1 MNTQFAMDVDAGLSQ
16 PTKSLPSK
24 YFYDQKGDELFRQI
38 MALPEYYL
46 TRAEHEIFTQQTQA
60 LIEALGV
67 SKDKHF
73 ELIEL
78 GAGDG
83 SKTKHLL
90 KALLSQ
96 GYQFDY
102 LPIDISG
109 HVLELL
115 SESILTEL
123 PALSLR
129 GQQGDYFEILQDL
142 KDRDS
147 SKVVLFLGS
156 NIGNMSDEQ
165 AAQFIYSLGANLSE
179 GDKLLLGADLI
190 KPVDI
195 VLPAYNDAQG
205 VTKAFNM
212 NLLHRMNRELGA
224 NFVVDQFDH
233 FPEYTEEE
241 GIAKS
246 AIISKVDQQVT
257 IDSLN
262 KTYSFAAGEKIHV
275 EISRKYNHQVLASIL
290 KDTDFTIADT
300 LTDSQGYFAD
310 FVLARH

>member
-60 LIEALGV
+60 LIDALGV
-67 SKDKHF
+67 SKDKYF

-123 PALSLR
+123 PDLSLR

>member
-1 MNTQFAMDVDAGLSQ
+1 M
-16 PTKSLPSK
+16 
-24 YFYDQKGDELFRQI
+24 QI

-60 LIEALGV
+60 LIDSLGV
-67 SKDKHF
+67 SPEKHF

-90 KALLSQ
+90 KELLAQ

-115 SESILTEL
+115 ANNLLAEL
-123 PALSLR
+123 PDLSLR
-129 GQQGDYFEILQDL
+129 AQQGDYFETLQSL
-142 KDRDS
+142 KNSDA

-156 NIGNMSDEQ
+156 NIGNMPDKQ
-165 AAQFIYSLGANLSE
+165 AATFIYNLGANLSA
-179 GDKLLLGADLI
+179 GDRLLLGADLI
-190 KPVDI
+190 KPVEV

-233 FPEYTEEE
+233 LPEYTEEE

-246 AIISKVDQQVT
+246 SIISKVAQDVT
-257 IDSLN
+257 IESVG
-262 KTYSFAAGEKIHV
+262 KTYSFTAGEKIHV
-275 EISRKYNHQVLASIL
+275 EISRKYNQQVMESIL
-290 KDTDFTIADT
+290 KDTDFTLAET

-310 FVLARH
+310 FVLFRH

>member
-1 MNTQFAMDVDAGLSQ
+1 MNMQFSNDVDAGLSQ
-16 PTKSLPSK
+16 AAKSLPSK
-24 YFYDQKGDELFRQI
+24 YFYDQKGDELFMQI

-60 LIEALGV
+60 LIDSLGV
-67 SKDKHF
+67 SPEKHF

-90 KALLSQ
+90 KELLAQ

-115 SESILTEL
+115 ANNLLAEL
-123 PALSLR
+123 PDLSLR
-129 GQQGDYFEILQDL
+129 AQQGDYFETLQSL
-142 KDRDS
+142 KNSDA

-156 NIGNMSDEQ
+156 NIGNMPDKQ
-165 AAQFIYSLGANLSE
+165 AATFIYNLGANLSA
-179 GDKLLLGADLI
+179 GDRLLLGADLI
-190 KPVDI
+190 KPVEV

-233 FPEYTEEE
+233 LPEYTEEE

-246 AIISKVDQQVT
+246 SIISKVAQDVT
-257 IDSLN
+257 IESVG
-262 KTYSFAAGEKIHV
+262 KTYSFTAGEKIHV
-275 EISRKYNHQVLASIL
+275 EISRKYNQQVMESIL
-290 KDTDFTIADT
+290 KDTDFTLAET

-310 FVLARH
+310 FVLFRH

>member
-1 MNTQFAMDVDAGLSQ
+1 MNMQFAKDVDAGLSQ
-16 PTKSLPSK
+16 ANKSLPSK
-24 YFYDQKGDELFRQI
+24 YFYDQKGDELFMQI

-60 LIEALGV
+60 VIDALGV
-67 SKDKHF
+67 SPDKHF

-90 KALLSQ
+90 KELLGQ

-115 SESILTEL
+115 SSNLLAEL
-123 PALSLR
+123 PDLSLR
-129 GQQGDYFEILQDL
+129 CQQGDYFEILQSL
-142 KDRDS
+142 KKSDA

-156 NIGNMSDEQ
+156 NIGNMPDEQ
-165 AAQFIYSLGANLSE
+165 AAAFIYNLGSNLSK

-190 KPVDI
+190 KPVEV

-212 NLLHRMNRELGA
+212 NLLHRMNKELGA
-224 NFVVDQFDH
+224 NFVVEQFDH
-233 FPEYTEEE
+233 LPEYTEEE

-246 AIISKVDQQVT
+246 SIISKVEQQVT
-257 IDSLN
+257 IDSLG
-262 KTYSFAAGEKIHV
+262 KTYAFAAGERIHV
-275 EISRKYNHQVLASIL
+275 EISRKYNHQVLTSIL
-290 KDTDFTIADT
+290 TDTDFTIADT

>member
-1 MNTQFAMDVDAGLSQ
+1 MNIQFSNDVDAGLSQ
-16 PTKSLPSK
+16 AAKSLPSK
-24 YFYDQKGDELFRQI
+24 YFYDQKGDELFMQI
-38 MALPEYYL
+38 MVLPEYYL

-60 LIEALGV
+60 LIDSLGV
-67 SKDKHF
+67 SPEKHF

-90 KALLSQ
+90 KELLAQ

-115 SESILTEL
+115 ANNLLAEL
-123 PALSLR
+123 PDLSLR
-129 GQQGDYFEILQDL
+129 AQQGDYFETLQSL
-142 KDRDS
+142 KNSDA

-156 NIGNMSDEQ
+156 NIGNMPDKQ
-165 AAQFIYSLGANLSE
+165 AATFIYNLGANLSA
-179 GDKLLLGADLI
+179 GDRLLLGADLI
-190 KPVDI
+190 KPVEV

-212 NLLHRMNRELGA
+212 NLLHRMNQELGA
-224 NFVVDQFDH
+224 NFVVEQFDH
-233 FPEYTEEE
+233 LPEYTEEE

-246 AIISKVDQQVT
+246 SIISNIAQDVT
-257 IDSLN
+257 IESVG
-262 KTYSFAAGEKIHV
+262 KTYSFVAGEKIHV
-275 EISRKYNHQVLASIL
+275 EISRKYNQQVMESIL
-290 KDTDFTIADT
+290 KDTDFTLVET

-310 FVLARH
+310 FVLFRH